1 VHRVDFRPPRPLFS
15 PIREQFADVERGG
28 EVGKPAL
35 ILLSILKLAAIALD
49 TAVVAPLS
57 VAAAAAFDQRTA
69 YLLCR
74 QWARLNLA
82 LFGIS
87 LRVRRLAPLDPDAP
101 YVFMSNH
108 RSQTD
113 ILAVVAA
120 LEEFQLR
127 WVAKKELTR
136 IPLFGWALQRT
147 GHIIIDRSDR
157 RQSIASLRA
166 AKSQMLDGIS
176 VVIFPEGTRSDPG
189 QDLLPFKKGGFM
201 LALETGFPIVPLV
214 IRGSRE
220 ILPRGSWQIVPGEIE
235 VIVGAPI
242 EVEELEREEVMRR
255 VERFMREQLDA
266 PAAEPPAAAEA

>member
-1 VHRVDFRPPRPLFS
+1 
-15 PIREQFADVERGG
+15 VERGG

-57 VAAAAAFDQRTA
+57 VATAAAYDQKTA

-82 LFGIS
+82 LFGVR
-87 LRVRRLAPLDPDAP
+87 LRVRRLAPLDPHAP
-101 YVFMSNH
+101 YIFMSNH

-127 WVAKKELTR
+127 WVAKKELLR

-157 RQSIASLRA
+157 QQSIASLRA
-166 AKSQMLDGIS
+166 ARNQMLDGIS
-176 VVIFPEGTRSDPG
+176 VVIFPEGTRSERG
-189 QDLLPFKKGGFM
+189 QDILPLKKGGFM

-220 ILPRGSWQIVPGEIE
+220 ILPRGSWQVAAGEIE

-242 EVEELEREEVMRR
+242 EVEGLDREEVMRR

-266 PAAEPPAAAEA
+266 PAVEPPAVAEAG